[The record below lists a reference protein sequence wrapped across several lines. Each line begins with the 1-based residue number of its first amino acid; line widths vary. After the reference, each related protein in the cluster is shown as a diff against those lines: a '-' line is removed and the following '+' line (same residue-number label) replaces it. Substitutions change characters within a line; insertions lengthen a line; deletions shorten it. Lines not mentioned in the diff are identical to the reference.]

1 MKWRIPFMLVLVAL
15 AIGVPNSDRADDLKP
30 PKQRDAIRMSRAKP
44 SWSELVAMI
53 APAPPPPPGP
63 VVVATASADPRFFP

>member
-30 PKQRDAIRMSRAKP
+30 PKQRDAIRMLHAKP